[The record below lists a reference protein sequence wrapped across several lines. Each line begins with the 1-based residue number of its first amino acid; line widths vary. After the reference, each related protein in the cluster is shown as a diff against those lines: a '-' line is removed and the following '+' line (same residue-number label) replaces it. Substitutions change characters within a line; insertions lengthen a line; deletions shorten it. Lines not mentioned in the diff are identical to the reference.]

1 MPVDCPYYREYRRGL
16 RKDESPA
23 DGALVWVTVPYCL
36 HKHSP
41 APLDRIANL
50 PQAWKILLCGG
61 TVDHCQIPVGERL
74 DI

>member
-1 MPVDCPYYREYRRGL
+1 MPVDCPYYREYRRGM
-16 RKDESPA
+16 RRDESPA
-23 DGALVWVTVPYCL
+23 DGTLVWVTVPYCL

-61 TVDHCQIPVGERL
+61 AVDHCQIPVGERL